1 MSRVYQLMKWP
12 LPYPI
17 VWRRIKIFPY
27 LSGYC
32 PGIYNIKSH
41 PMSPADY
48 GLVRANKKH

>member
-1 MSRVYQLMKWP
+1 MNGVYQPIELP

-17 VWRRIKIFPY
+17 SWRRVKTFPY
-27 LSGYC
+27 LIGYC
-32 PGIYNIKSH
+32 PGTYNIKSH